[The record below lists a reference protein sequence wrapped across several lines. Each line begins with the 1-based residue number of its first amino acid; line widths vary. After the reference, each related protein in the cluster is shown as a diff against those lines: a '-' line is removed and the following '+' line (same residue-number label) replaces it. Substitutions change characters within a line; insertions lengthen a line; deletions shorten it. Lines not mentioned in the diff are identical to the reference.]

1 MGGEERTSADVIVR
15 DVRWDDFNDL
25 REIYYRLYEERERG
39 EPIGITLHAERP
51 SLSDEV
57 EWFGHAYRGVLSGDA
72 VISVADVSGRV
83 VGSCHI
89 RRLGPAATSESAHVA
104 VLGIV
109 VDAPYRGRGI
119 GEALMRH
126 ALERSR
132 GKFEVIRLQVF
143 SINERAQRLYRRIGF
158 VPCGH
163 HPRAVRRG
171 GQYFDEEEMVLLLDS
186 FPGKGAKD

>member
-1 MGGEERTSADVIVR
+1 MVVR
-15 DVRWDDFNDL
+15 GVRWDDFDDL
-25 REIYYRLYEERERG
+25 REIYYRLYDEREQG
-39 EPIGITLHAERP
+39 EPIGITLHTERP

-57 EWFGHAYRGVLSGDA
+57 EWFGRAYRGVLSGDE
-72 VISVADVSGRV
+72 VISVADVSGHV

-89 RRLGPAATSESAHVA
+89 RRLGPTSTSESGHVA

-119 GEALMRH
+119 GEALMRN
-126 ALERSR
+126 ALERCR
-132 GKFEVIRLQVF
+132 GKFEVIRLTVF

-163 HPRAVRRG
+163 HPRAVLRG

-186 FPGKGAKD
+186 FPGREAKG